1 VIRGGARCARPTL
14 PFIGLPQQNRAHHQR
29 RLQARRLRRGAAALD
44 YVLVLGVVLPAAAF
58 MMWAGPRIMQL
69 TYEMVSTL
77 ISWPFL

>member
-1 VIRGGARCARPTL
+1 MNVDGQAL
-14 PFIGLPQQNRAHHQR
+14 AHPR
-29 RLQARRLRRGAAALD
+29 RRVRARRAARRFRRGVSALG
-44 YVLVLGVVLPAAAF
+44 YVLLLGVVLPAAAF